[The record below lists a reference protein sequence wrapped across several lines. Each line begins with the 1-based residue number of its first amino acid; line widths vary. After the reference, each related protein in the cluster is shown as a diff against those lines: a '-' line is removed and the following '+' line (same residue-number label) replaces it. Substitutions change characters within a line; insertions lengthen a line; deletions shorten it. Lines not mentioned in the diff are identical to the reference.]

1 MAISRRDVLKRSAA
15 LGALST
21 GLAAPAIAQA
31 PVTLT
36 VMTYESLPA
45 TQRVLQEH
53 AAAFGAANPGV
64 TVNPTFSSG
73 EALRT
78 QVASMLQS
86 GIAPDV
92 VMLDL
97 EDTLLYSRNN
107 LLEPVSDIVSAIP
120 GIPDRW
126 RARPDGQ
133 DYYVPVGIK
142 FTYTFYRAD
151 LFQAAGLTA
160 PRTWAEMQAAAAR
173 FTSGGQFG
181 YLVSSAETFDYPVS
195 QLMSYGYANGVNF
208 IDDDG
213 NVVFDQGD
221 NKAALAETLAFL
233 KTMSRYSPSG
243 TNLQWGAVIDAY
255 TSGRVAMADFIG
267 ARLRVIARQNNPP
280 VGEATRVIRLPQGR
294 VAGNRLSA
302 QGYLVFRNG
311 RNKEQAKTLVRFLT
325 QQQRNMEFLWS
336 TSMHVLPASADTF
349 RASAYRDHEV
359 VRAQPD
365 VLQVVEDSWDAA
377 HNPVYDLA
385 GRRANWQRVRVFTST
400 VYNKIVSSVIQG
412 DTAPAAAID
421 EGAAAARALLRRG

>member
-120 GIPDRW
+120 GIPIAG
-126 RARPDGQ
+126 RAADGQ

-181 YLVSSAETFDYPVS
+181 YLVRRPRPSTTRSAS
-195 QLMSYGYANGVNF
+195 
-208 IDDDG
+208 
-213 NVVFDQGD
+213 
-221 NKAALAETLAFL
+221 
-233 KTMSRYSPSG
+233 
-243 TNLQWGAVIDAY
+243 
-255 TSGRVAMADFIG
+255 
-267 ARLRVIARQNNPP
+267 
-280 VGEATRVIRLPQGR
+280 
-294 VAGNRLSA
+294 
-302 QGYLVFRNG
+302 
-311 RNKEQAKTLVRFLT
+311 
-325 QQQRNMEFLWS
+325 
-336 TSMHVLPASADTF
+336 
-349 RASAYRDHEV
+349 
-359 VRAQPD
+359 
-365 VLQVVEDSWDAA
+365 
-377 HNPVYDLA
+377 
-385 GRRANWQRVRVFTST
+385 
-400 VYNKIVSSVIQG
+400 
-412 DTAPAAAID
+412 
-421 EGAAAARALLRRG
+421 

>member
-1 MAISRRDVLKRSAA
+1 MAISRRDVLQRGAA
-15 LGALST
+15 FGALSS

-31 PVTLT
+31 PITLT

-45 TQRVLQEH
+45 TQAVLRTQ
-53 AAAFGAANPGV
+53 AAAFTAANPGI

-97 EDTLLYSRNN
+97 EDTLLYSRSNV
-107 LLEPVSDIVSAIP
+107 LEPVTDIVSAIP
-120 GIPDRW
+120 GIPDRY

-142 FTYTFYRAD
+142 FTYTFYRGD
-151 LFQAAGLTA
+151 LFQAAGLQA

-173 FTSGGQFG
+173 LTSGGQFG

-221 NKAALAETLAFL
+221 NKAALAETLGFL

-243 TNLQWGAVIDAY
+243 TNLQWGGVIDAY

-280 VGEATRVIRLPQGR
+280 VGEATKPTRLPQGR
-294 VAGNRLSA
+294 APGNRLSA
-302 QGYLVFRNG
+302 QGYMVFRNG
-311 RNKEQAKTLVRFLT
+311 RNKEQSKALVRFLT

-349 RASAYRDHEV
+349 RGPYREHEV
-359 VRAQPD
+359 VRANPD
-365 VLQVVEDSWDAA
+365 VLQAIEDSWEFGR
-377 HNPVYDLA
+377 NPVYDLN

-400 VYNKIVSSVIQG
+400 VYNKIVASVIQG
-412 DTAPAAAID
+412 DVAPAAAID
-421 EGAAAARALLRRG
+421 EGAAAARQLLRRA